1 MDWIGLDWMDWMNWI
16 EWIGWIGSD
25 WIFQR
30 AKEAMVPIENIT
42 SFSRRKVICEKIYT
56 KIGAHHNNLYTLV
69 RTPFLTL
76 TSRFLDAIMPA
87 SAVTQPS

>member
-1 MDWIGLDWMDWMNWI
+1 MDWMNWI

-30 AKEAMVPIENIT
+30 AKEAMMPIENII

-56 KIGAHHNNLYTLV
+56 KIV
-69 RTPFLTL
+69 
-76 TSRFLDAIMPA
+76 
-87 SAVTQPS
+87 

>member
-1 MDWIGLDWMDWMNWI
+1 MDFIGLDWMDWMNWI

-56 KIGAHHNNLYTLV
+56 KIV
-69 RTPFLTL
+69 
-76 TSRFLDAIMPA
+76 
-87 SAVTQPS
+87 